1 MLDRVVEAVVQAGSH
16 ETSYRRAGTGR
27 PVVLLLRAAV
37 PTRADPLF
45 DALAREFR
53 VVAPALPDAPLLLD
67 WVRAVIDG
75 LGLERPALLVDASLA
90 GSLAGVA
97 FSDDDRCGC
106 FVVLHPAQPSADGP
120 WMNGDAEHT
129 QLGGHPL
136 PVAYRSRVGGVRLLE
151 LPLDDDGVGLSAT
164 SLAALSEFL
173 RTDCYASGD

>member
-1 MLDRVVEAVVQAGSH
+1 MLDSVVEAVVQAGSH

-27 PVVLLLRAAV
+27 PVVLLLRADALS
-37 PTRADPLF
+37 PRADPLF

-53 VVAPALPDAPLLLD
+53 VVAPTLPDAPVLLD

-90 GSLAGVA
+90 GSLAGAA

-106 FVVLHPAQPSADGP
+106 FVVLHPAQPSAGGP
-120 WMNGDAEHT
+120 RMNADAVQT

-136 PVAYRSRVGGVRLLE
+136 PVAYRSRVGRVRLLE
-151 LPLDDDGVGLSAT
+151 LPVDDDGIGLSAT
-164 SLAALSEFL
+164 SLTALIGFL
-173 RTDCYASGD
+173 RDDCCPP